1 MLKANFSSPEIHR
14 DKWTGAVACRY
25 DTGLCKG
32 SPRSDLALNKDGDV
46 MQVYISLCSEPS
58 NLCKNK

>member
-14 DKWTGAVACRY
+14 DKWTGAVARRY

-46 MQVYISLCSEPS
+46 MQVYFIVQ
-58 NLCKNK
+58 